1 MKKKWEYINKTDE
14 QIEDIMKKFNVT
26 RLVAKVIAN
35 RDFKSDEE
43 ILNFLNP
50 DISKI
55 YDPYLMLD
63 MDIAVDRVIKAINNK
78 EKILVYGDYDV
89 DGITSITVIKK
100 FMEDLGVDVL
110 TYLPNRL
117 DEGYGLNKPAIDEIS
132 KMNVDLMITVDC
144 GISAIDEVEYI
155 NQKGFDVI
163 ITDHHECGKVLPNA
177 IAIINPKREN
187 SLYPFKQLAGVGVA
201 FKFIQAI
208 SIKLGLDR
216 KAYLKYL
223 DIVCVGTI
231 ADIVPLIDENR
242 IIAKNGL
249 ELLKMTKNVGIKALL
264 KKCGFNHIDSSV
276 ISFGLSPR
284 INACGR
290 IGNPQKAL
298 DLFLTKDIDEAN
310 KLAEELNNANVQ
322 RQSIE
327 KKIFENA
334 KKIIEENNY
343 QNDSIIVLGH
353 DNWHHG
359 VIGIVASKIVEL
371 YYKPCILV
379 CFEGEEGKASG
390 RGVAGFDLFS
400 AVSDSKELLEKYGG
414 HEMAVGLSIKR
425 ENFEEFRKK
434 LIDYCN
440 KNMEKE
446 LVNVIKVDCEVKSND
461 ISLETINS
469 LKVLEPFGEK
479 NPVPIFVY
487 KNIKIDSIRTLS
499 DGKHLKLNLK
509 DNKTI
514 YDSIGFN
521 LGYLKDE
528 FNCSD
533 KVDVL
538 HNLEINKFNNIE
550 KIQLNIKDIM
560 KSI

>member
-14 QIEDIMKKFNVT
+14 EIEYIMNKFNVS

-35 RDFKSDEE
+35 RDFRTDEE

-50 DISKI
+50 DINKI

-78 EKILVYGDYDV
+78 EKILIYGDYDV

-100 FMEDLGVDVL
+100 FIETLGNIPL

-117 DEGYGLNKPAIDEIS
+117 DEGYGLNKPAIDEIA

-144 GISAIDEVEYI
+144 GISAIEEVDYI
-155 NQKGFDVI
+155 KSKGFDVI
-163 ITDHHECGKVLPNA
+163 ITDHHECGEILPNA
-177 IAIINPKREN
+177 VAIINPKREG
-187 SLYPFKQLAGVGVA
+187 SPYPFKQLAGVGVA

-208 SIKLGLDR
+208 SMKLGLDR

-231 ADIVPLIDENR
+231 ADIVPLINENR

-249 ELLKMTKNVGIKALL
+249 ELLKITKNVGIKALL
-264 KKCGFNHIDSSV
+264 KQCGFNHIDSSV

-298 DLFLTKDIDEAN
+298 DLFLTEDVNEAK
-310 KLAEELNNANVQ
+310 KLAEELNNANIQ
-322 RQSIE
+322 RQNIE

-353 DNWHHG
+353 DDWHHG

-379 CFEGEEGKASG
+379 CFEGEKGKASG
-390 RGVAGFDLFS
+390 RGIAGFDLFS
-400 AVSDSKELLEKYGG
+400 AISNFGNLLEKYGG
-414 HEMAVGLSIKR
+414 HEMAVGLSINR
-425 ENFEEFRKK
+425 ENFDEFRKK
-434 LIDYCN
+434 LIEYCN
-440 KNMEKE
+440 NNMEKDP
-446 LVNVIKVDCEVKSND
+446 VNVIKVDSEVKSND
-461 ISLETINS
+461 ISLDTIIS

-479 NPVPIFVY
+479 NPVPVFVY
-487 KNIKIDSIRTLS
+487 KNIKIDSIRTLGE
-499 DGKHLKLNLK
+499 GKHLKLNFK
-509 DNKTI
+509 DNQVV
-514 YDSIGFN
+514 YDAIGFN
-521 LGYLKDE
+521 LGYLKEE
-528 FNCSD
+528 FNCGD
-533 KVDVL
+533 KVDVV

-550 KIQLNIKDIM
+550 KVQLNVKDIM
-560 KSI
+560 KSV

>member
-1 MKKKWEYINKTDE
+1 MKKKWEYMNKTDE
-14 QIEDIMKKFNVT
+14 EIEYIINKFNVS

-35 RDFKSDEE
+35 RDFKTDEE

-50 DISKI
+50 DISRI
-55 YDPYLMLD
+55 YDPYLMTD
-63 MDIAVDRVIKAINNK
+63 MDIAVDRVIKAIDNK

-100 FMEDLGVDVL
+100 FLESLGNDPL

-117 DEGYGLNKPAIDEIS
+117 DEGYGLNKLAIDEIA

-144 GISAIDEVEYI
+144 GISAIEEVEYI
-155 NQKGFDVI
+155 KSKGFDVI
-163 ITDHHECGKVLPNA
+163 ITDHHECGEVLPNA
-177 IAIINPKREN
+177 IAIINPKRED
-187 SLYPFKQLAGVGVA
+187 SKYPFKQLAGVGVA

-208 SIKLGLDR
+208 ALKLGLDR

-249 ELLKMTKNVGIKALL
+249 ELLKMTRNVGIKALL

-298 DLFLTKDIDEAN
+298 DLFLTNDPIEAD
-310 KLAEELNNANVQ
+310 KLADELNSANAQ

-334 KKIIEENNY
+334 KKIIEDNGY
-343 QNDSIIVLGH
+343 QNDSIIVLGQ

-390 RGVAGFDLFS
+390 RGIAGFDLFS
-400 AVSDSKELLEKYGG
+400 AVSNSGKLLEKYGG
-414 HEMAVGLSIKR
+414 HEMAVGLSINRKNFDKFR
-425 ENFEEFRKK
+425 EE
-434 LIDYCN
+434 LIEYCN
-440 KNMEKE
+440 NNMEKDP
-446 LVNVIKVDCEVKSND
+446 VNVIKVDSEVKSSD
-461 ISLETINS
+461 ISLDTINS

-479 NPVPIFVY
+479 NPVPVFVY
-487 KNIKIDSIRTLS
+487 KNIKIDAIRTLS
-499 DGKHLKLNLK
+499 EGKHLKLNLK
-509 DNKTI
+509 DNQAV
-514 YDSIGFN
+514 YDAIGFN
-521 LGYLKDE
+521 LGSLKDD

-533 KVDVL
+533 KVDVV

-550 KIQLNIKDIM
+550 KVQLNIKDIM